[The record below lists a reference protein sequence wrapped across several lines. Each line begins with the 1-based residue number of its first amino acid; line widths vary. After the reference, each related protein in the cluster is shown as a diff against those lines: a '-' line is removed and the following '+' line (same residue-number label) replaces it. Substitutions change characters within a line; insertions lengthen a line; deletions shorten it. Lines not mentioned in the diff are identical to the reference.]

1 MPYSMWTLFTAAIG
15 NFENETY
22 LDPEAPPTS
31 VFFFVVY
38 TFVISIILFNLLIT
52 LLTDAYSQV
61 CAPPPPILSVC
72 SPVVGPYTSN
82 QCTSDTFEVQVY
94 HPINTGRWNDVLP
107 IYVTLVLV

>member
-22 LDPEAPPTS
+22 LDPDAPPTS
-31 VFFFVVY
+31 VFFFIVY

-61 CAPPPPILSVC
+61 SLALATPLGMLTFLSVRL
-72 SPVVGPYTSN
+72 PRTVLRYK
-82 QCTSDTFEVQVY
+82 CT
-94 HPINTGRWNDVLP
+94 I
-107 IYVTLVLV
+107 